1 MDGIDKGLNFQYTLI
16 KLVNNFSYVYLKVR
30 DEPMVIQSLSRINEL
45 ARKEKQSGLT
55 AEEKA
60 EQQRLRK
67 SYLGDIRGSME
78 KIVTNTTVLDPL
90 GNDVTPIKV
99 KALQDRYHI
108 S

>member
-1 MDGIDKGLNFQYTLI
+1 
-16 KLVNNFSYVYLKVR
+16 
-30 DEPMVIQSLSRINEL
+30 MVIQSLSRINEL
-45 ARKEKQSGLT
+45 ARKEKQFGLT
-55 AEEKA
+55 AEEAA

-67 SYLGDIRGSME
+67 SYLSVIRGSME

-99 KALQDRYHI
+99 IALQDRYHI

>member
-1 MDGIDKGLNFQYTLI
+1 
-16 KLVNNFSYVYLKVR
+16 
-30 DEPMVIQSLSRINEL
+30 MVIQSLSRINEL
-45 ARKEKQSGLT
+45 ARKEKQFALT

-67 SYLGDIRGSME
+67 SYLSVIRGSME

-90 GNDVTPIKV
+90 GKDVTPIKV